1 MRTLRGI
8 LDDVISDGT
17 WNIDY
22 ADGYAEPGYA
32 TPRHGVYLAD
42 WNNETRHGTD
52 AERAAGEH
60 WPTVST
66 FRSRFADL
74 LDRAGYA
81 IEWSDEWIVCDCGKA
96 VRIQPTGWGWT
107 PSYVIR
113 DGDFACQECWR
124 DCLSVS
130 DRIEFCAEMGISIF
144 AARHSTVPNG
154 SVQTQ

>member
-22 ADGYAEPGYA
+22 ADGYAEPGY
-32 TPRHGVYLAD
+32 TEPRHGVYLAD
-42 WNNETRHGTD
+42 WNNETRRGTD

-74 LDRAGYA
+74 LERAGYA
-81 IEWSDEWIVCDCGKA
+81 VEWSDEWYVCECGQA
-96 VRIQPTGWGWT
+96 MRTVADSYDWA
-107 PSYVIR
+107 PSYTVR
-113 DGDFACQECWR
+113 DG
-124 DCLSVS
+124 
-130 DRIEFCAEMGISIF
+130 EFICAECVRNGDM
-144 AARHSTVPNG
+144 AA
-154 SVQTQ
+154 